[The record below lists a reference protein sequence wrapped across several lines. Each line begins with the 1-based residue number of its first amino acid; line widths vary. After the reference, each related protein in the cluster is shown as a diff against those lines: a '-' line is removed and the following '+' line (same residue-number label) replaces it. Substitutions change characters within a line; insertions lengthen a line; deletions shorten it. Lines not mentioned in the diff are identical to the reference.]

1 MAETGLAA
9 FLTDTG
15 SRRLVSEVDRKA
27 KVERGSLRD
36 AVRAYRNRPSP
47 DILLVDLDGE
57 RVAMAHIPE
66 LFQVCRPQ
74 SVVLATGSE
83 NNVVLANELY
93 RAGVFLYLPKP
104 LDAGSLQSTIHEVLA
119 LNVEEARPEVQA
131 SRLVLVLGRGSG
143 ATTLAAVLARLA
155 ADEGR
160 YVTCLDLDPD
170 FGTLA
175 LALDA
180 EPRRGLA
187 AILQSAADEGH
198 DFVDQ
203 LQAQVSPR
211 ISLVAHPADQTGGA
225 DFAEPALAR
234 LIEALGTRAHMIITT
249 GATPAHVRALRRY
262 TNHHLIVFE
271 PMPAGISVAV
281 RWLRLLDGARSTL
294 ILNRTRPLPALVA
307 RDQIRKALGDRDPD
321 IELPYLRKMARA
333 MAVGEPESAFSRHER
348 KLLHQFLH
356 PLLGTG
362 AREE

>member
-15 SRRLVSEVDRKA
+15 SRRLVAEVDVRA

-36 AVRAYRNRPSP
+36 AVRAYRKRPSP
-47 DILLVDLDGE
+47 DVLLVDLDGE

-66 LFQVCRPQ
+66 LFRVCRPQ

-104 LDAGSLQSTIHEVLA
+104 LDAAGLRSTIAEILA
-119 LNVEEARPEVQA
+119 LSVEEARPEVQA

-143 ATTLAAVLARLA
+143 ATTLAALLAHLA
-155 ADEGR
+155 AEEGR
-160 YVTCLDLDPD
+160 YVTGLDLDPD

-175 LALDA
+175 LALDT
-180 EPRRGLA
+180 EPRRGLVT
-187 AILQSAADEGH
+187 ILQSGADEGH

-211 ISLVAHPADQTGGA
+211 ISLVAHPADQTGNA
-225 DFAEPALAR
+225 DFTEAGLAR
-234 LIEALGTRAHMIITT
+234 LVEALATRAHMIVTT
-249 GATPAHVRALRRY
+249 GATPAHVQALRRF
-262 TNHHLIVFE
+262 TNHHLVVFE
-271 PMPAGISVAV
+271 PTPAGISVAV

-294 ILNRTRPLPALVA
+294 VLNHTRPLPGLVA
-307 RDQIRKALGDRDPD
+307 RDQIRKALGERDPD
-321 IELPYLRKMARA
+321 IELPYLRRMARA
-333 MAVGEPESAFSRHER
+333 MALGEPESALSRHER